1 VGVDGVEA
9 GEWVVTLGQHLLYR
23 ALQAG
28 SAESVSARVR
38 PTDWETLLGQQE
50 LTREDLLAGF
60 LAKQRRVAKVLGS
73 EVPESPE
80 ALDAALAGAEGATGA
95 ADGPRQPGED
105 S

>member
-1 VGVDGVEA
+1 M
-9 GEWVVTLGQHLLYR
+9 
-23 ALQAG
+23 
-28 SAESVSARVR
+28 R
-38 PTDWETLLGQQE
+38 PTDWETLLGYQE